1 MLAKRISV
9 SLLAIALVSLVVSA
23 SSFALFTA
31 QGSNVGNTFTAG
43 TVRFGDEFDQMTP
56 VDNIAPGD
64 DGTAGTYEIE
74 YVGSLDAWIGIDAE
88 ATGDLFSCDGGGHFA
103 ITLTDQDGNT
113 YSANGEDQVVG
124 IYTDGEV
131 LTLTVGYSLA
141 LAAGNDC
148 QGDGAQLNFTV
159 KAVQERNN
167 TLTDGSGPI
176 SWN

>member
-9 SLLAIALVSLVVSA
+9 SLLSIALVSLAVSA

-31 QGSNVGNTFTAG
+31 QGSNVNNTFTAG
-43 TVRFGDEFDQMTP
+43 TVRFGEEEDL
-56 VDNIAPGD
+56 VANVINIAPGD
-64 DGTAGTYEIE
+64 SGIAGTYSIE
-74 YVGSLDAWIGIDAE
+74 YDGSLDAWIGIDAE
-88 ATGDLFSCDGGGHFA
+88 ATGDLFACDGGGHFD
-103 ITLTDQDGNT
+103 ITLTDQDHNT
-113 YSANGEDQVVG
+113 YSANDDDQVVG
-124 IYTDGEV
+124 KFSDGEV
-131 LTLTVGYSLA
+131 LTLTVGYALD

-167 TLTDGSGPI
+167 TLPDGSGPV